1 MSIKQK
7 LSELESRRRDFEV
20 ELQKIIEDKVI
31 QFQKDNNV
39 AIVDFMVFTR
49 ETPRALDQLE
59 IPPFCYVEDVE
70 ISIDREH
77 FILNN
82 ID

>member
-7 LSELESRRRDFEV
+7 LSEVESRRRDLEV
-20 ELQKIIEDKVI
+20 ELQKIIEDKVLR
-31 QFQKDNNV
+31 FQKDNNV

-49 ETPRALDQLE
+49 EIPKTLSQSE
-59 IPPFCYVEDVE
+59 IPPFCYVDDVE
-70 ISIDREH
+70 ITIDREH
-77 FILNN
+77 FLLNN

>member
-7 LSELESRRRDFEV
+7 LSEVESRRRDLEV
-20 ELQKIIEDKVI
+20 ELQKIIEDKVL

-49 ETPRALDQLE
+49 EIPKTLSQSE
-59 IPPFCYVEDVE
+59 IPPFCYVDDVE
-70 ISIDREH
+70 ITIDREH
-77 FILNN
+77 FLLNN
-82 ID
+82 VD

>member
-7 LSELESRRRDFEV
+7 LSEVESRRRELEV

-39 AIVDFMVFTR
+39 AIVGFMVFTR
-49 ETPRALDQLE
+49 KLPRALDELDV
-59 IPPFCYVEDVE
+59 PPFCYVEDVE

-77 FILNN
+77 FIMNN